1 MTTKAQPENVQDLQR
16 KLKRGSIFFTALYS
30 ILFIPFIGY
39 AFLSPFVFHSPRTT
53 VIRDFAFVFLAWLL
67 PLSIPVSIFRMWSNY
82 NQGRYHRIRIFW
94 ALPILAVAGFVLID
108 ILLDFFASYLEAMF

>member
-1 MTTKAQPENVQDLQR
+1 MTTKAQIENVQDLQR
-16 KLKRGSIFFTALYS
+16 KVKKGSIFFTALYS

-53 VIRDFAFVFLAWLL
+53 VVRDFVFVFLAWLL
-67 PLSIPVSIFRMWSNY
+67 PLSIPFSIFRMWSNY
-82 NQGRYHRIRIFW
+82 NQGRYHHIRVFW
-94 ALPILAVAGFVLID
+94 ALPILVVAGFVLID